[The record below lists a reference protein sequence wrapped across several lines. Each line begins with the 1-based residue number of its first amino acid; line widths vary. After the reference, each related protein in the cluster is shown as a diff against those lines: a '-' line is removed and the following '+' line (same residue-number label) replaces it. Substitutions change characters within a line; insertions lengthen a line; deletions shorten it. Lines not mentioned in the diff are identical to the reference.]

1 MASSTQ
7 DNVTLAQGVP
17 TVAVGQTLKTARELT
32 GRSIDEVAEQLRI
45 RQPFLQALEDGRHKD
60 LPGGTYA
67 VGFLRTYAEFLGLDG
82 EEMVRR
88 FRAEA
93 AGELNARS
101 ELVFPSPVSEGR
113 IPGGA
118 VLFLGVLLAGIAY
131 GAWYFLSARHSEVA
145 EMVPPLPDRLA
156 SALNRPATVTGEA
169 TKPAETAKAE
179 ENQIKAEEPQATPTA
194 AVKEGEVV
202 PPAEE
207 EEAKAPTPV
216 PTGPAPAAIA
226 PSAPAAAPTV
236 ATIPTAPAAVPKAD
250 PVKLEAAKADAPKAE
265 APKPT
270 AAPAPAAPPAPTATP
285 APAPTTATPAAAPAP
300 APAQPQPAAAST
312 PAPTPTPEGK
322 IIGQEH
328 ADSRIQLKATA
339 DDCWVQV
346 REMDGQLLLSRLLRR
361 GDSYM
366 VPNRPG
372 LTLMVGNA
380 GALEVSVDGK
390 KTAPLGAS
398 GQVRRDI
405 KLDADKLQAG
415 G

>member
-1 MASSTQ
+1 MASNSQ
-7 DNVTLAQGVP
+7 DSSTLAQGIP
-17 TVAVGQTLKTARELT
+17 TIGVGQSLKTARELT
-32 GRSIDEVAEQLRI
+32 GKGIEEVAQHLRI
-45 RQPFLQALEDGRHKD
+45 RTPFLQALEDGRHKD

-93 AGELNARS
+93 AGDLNARS

-118 VLFLGVLLAGIAY
+118 VLFLGLLLAGVAY
-131 GAWYFLSARHSEVA
+131 GAWYFLSSRTTEVA

-169 TKPAETAKAE
+169 AKPAETPKPEEAAKGE
-179 ENQIKAEEPQATPTA
+179 EA
-194 AVKEGEVV
+194 APSPVGPVGKETEVV
-202 PPAEE
+202 PPQEE

-216 PTGPAPAAIA
+216 PAATTPSAVTATPANTPKADAGKLEAGKVEQAKPGQPNKPEAEKPVAPQPQTAAPAQPPQAPAPVAQIPVAQTPPTQA
-226 PSAPAAAPTV
+226 PATPTAPVPAPAAAPAV
-236 ATIPTAPAAVPKAD
+236 PTAVPD
-250 PVKLEAAKADAPKAE
+250 
-265 APKPT
+265 
-270 AAPAPAAPPAPTATP
+270 
-285 APAPTTATPAAAPAP
+285 
-300 APAQPQPAAAST
+300 
-312 PAPTPTPEGK
+312 GK
-322 IIGQEH
+322 VIGQEH
-328 ADSRIQLKATA
+328 SDSRVQLKAVN

-346 REMDGQLLLSRLLRR
+346 RELDGQLLLSRLLRR

-380 GALEVSVDGK
+380 GALEVTVDGK
-390 KTAPLGAS
+390 KAAPLGNS

-405 KLDADKLQAG
+405 KLDPDKLTAG
-415 G
+415 N

>member
-1 MASSTQ
+1 MASNSQ
-7 DNVTLAQGVP
+7 DSSTLAQGIP
-17 TVAVGQTLKTARELT
+17 TIGVGQSLKTARELT
-32 GRSIDEVAEQLRI
+32 GKGIEEVAQHLRI
-45 RQPFLQALEDGRHKD
+45 RTPFLQALEDGRHKD

-93 AGELNARS
+93 AGDLNARS

-118 VLFLGVLLAGIAY
+118 VLFLGLLLAGVAY
-131 GAWYFLSARHSEVA
+131 GAWYFLSSRTTEVA

-169 TKPAETAKAE
+169 AKPTEAP
-179 ENQIKAEEPQATPTA
+179 KAEEPAKIEEAAPSPATPGTIG
-194 AVKEGEVV
+194 KETEVV
-202 PPAEE
+202 PPQEE
-207 EEAKAPTPV
+207 EEAKAPTP
-216 PTGPAPAAIA
+216 
-226 PSAPAAAPTV
+226 AAPPSSAVT
-236 ATIPTAPAAVPKAD
+236 ATPANTPKAD
-250 PVKLEAAKADAPKAE
+250 AGKLEAGKVEQTKPGQPSKPEAEKPVAPQ
-265 APKPT
+265 PQT
-270 AAPAPAAPPAPTATP
+270 AAPAQPPQTQ
-285 APAPTTATPAAAPAP
+285 APAPVVQAPATPAAPQPSPTVAAPA
-300 APAQPQPAAAST
+300 
-312 PAPTPTPEGK
+312 APTAVPDGK
-322 IIGQEH
+322 VIGQEH
-328 ADSRIQLKATA
+328 SDSRVQLKAVN

-346 REMDGQLLLSRLLRR
+346 RELDGQLLLSRLLRR

-390 KTAPLGAS
+390 KAAPLGNS

-405 KLDADKLQAG
+405 KLDPDKLAAG
-415 G
+415 N

>member
-1 MASSTQ
+1 MASNSQ
-7 DNVTLAQGVP
+7 DSSTLAQGIP
-17 TVAVGQTLKTARELT
+17 TIGVGQSLKTARELT
-32 GRSIDEVAEQLRI
+32 GKGIEEVAQQLRI
-45 RQPFLQALEDGRHKD
+45 RTPFLQALEDGRHKD

-93 AGELNARS
+93 AGDLNARS

-118 VLFLGVLLAGIAY
+118 VLFLGLLLAGVAY
-131 GAWYFLSARHSEVA
+131 GAWYFLSSRTTEVA

-169 TKPAETAKAE
+169 AKPAEAPKTEEPAKAE
-179 ENQIKAEEPQATPTA
+179 EPAPSPATPGTIG
-194 AVKEGEVV
+194 KETEVV
-202 PPAEE
+202 PPQEE
-207 EEAKAPTPV
+207 EEAKAPTPA
-216 PTGPAPAAIA
+216 APAS
-226 PSAPAAAPTV
+226 SAVTATPANT
-236 ATIPTAPAAVPKAD
+236 PKAD
-250 PVKLEAAKADAPKAE
+250 AGKLEAGKVE
-265 APKPT
+265 QTKPGQP
-270 AAPAPAAPPAPTATP
+270 AAPAPAPTP
-285 APAPTTATPAAAPAP
+285 APAAPQPQAAAPAP
-300 APAQPQPAAAST
+300 APVAPQPAPVATAPAPAT
-312 PAPTPTPEGK
+312 PAPAAAAPTAVPDGK
-322 IIGQEH
+322 VIGQEH
-328 ADSRIQLKATA
+328 SDSRVQLKAVN

-346 REMDGQLLLSRLLRR
+346 RELDGQLLLSRLLRR

-380 GALEVSVDGK
+380 GALEVTVDGK
-390 KTAPLGAS
+390 KAAPLGNS

-405 KLDADKLQAG
+405 KLDPDKLTAG
-415 G
+415 N

>member
-1 MASSTQ
+1 MVATLPGILIHKGLAVRFPHYFREGSFIVASSTQ
-7 DNVTLAQGVP
+7 DNVNLAQGIP
-17 TVAVGQTLKTARELT
+17 TVAVGQSLKTARELM
-32 GRSIDEVAEQLRI
+32 GKSVDEVAEQLRI

-118 VLFLGVLLAGIAY
+118 VLFLGLLLAGAAY
-131 GAWYFLSARHSEVA
+131 GAWYFLSARNAEVA

-156 SALNRPATVTGEA
+156 SALSRPATVTGEPA
-169 TKPAETAKAE
+169 KPAETAAKPDEAPKPDEPRKAE
-179 ENQIKAEEPQATPTA
+179 DGQAAPA
-194 AVKEGEVV
+194 AAKDSEVV
-202 PPAEE
+202 PPPEE
-207 EEAKAPTPV
+207 EEAKAPA
-216 PTGPAPAAIA
+216 PAPAPATA
-226 PSAPAAAPTV
+226 TSANT
-236 ATIPTAPAAVPKAD
+236 PKAD
-250 PVKLEAAKADAPKAE
+250 AGKLEAGKVEQAKPAA
-265 APKPT
+265 
-270 AAPAPAAPPAPTATP
+270 AAPAPAAP
-285 APAPTTATPAAAPAP
+285 APATAPAQPQQAAAPAAPAAPAP
-300 APAQPQPAAAST
+300 APAAA
-312 PAPTPTPEGK
+312 PVPEGK
-322 IIGQEH
+322 VIGTEH
-328 ADSRIQLKATA
+328 TDARIQLKAVA

-346 REMDGQLLLSRLLRR
+346 RELDGQLLLSRLLRR

-380 GALEVSVDGK
+380 GALELSVDGK
-390 KTAPLGAS
+390 KAAPLGNS

-405 KLDADKLQAG
+405 KLDPDKLAG
-415 G
+415 GG

>member
-7 DNVTLAQGVP
+7 DNVNLTQGAP
-17 TVAVGQTLKTARELT
+17 TIAVGQTLKTARELM
-32 GRSIDEVAEQLRI
+32 GKDIGEVAEQLRI

-67 VGFLRTYAEFLGLDG
+67 IGFLRTYAEFLGMDG

-118 VLFLGVLLAGIAY
+118 VLFLGLVLAGLAY
-131 GAWYFLSARHSEVA
+131 AGWYFLSSRSADVA
-145 EMVPPLPDRLA
+145 EIVPPLPERLA
-156 SALNRPATVTGEA
+156 SVLNRQANLTGEA
-169 TKPAETAKAE
+169 PKPAEAPKAEAVQPRPDEAKPEETKAE
-179 ENQIKAEEPQATPTA
+179 EGTPAPIA
-194 AVKEGEVV
+194 AGKETEVV
-202 PPAEE
+202 PPQEE
-207 EEAKAPTPV
+207 EEAKAPAPVAKSEPGKPVV
-216 PTGPAPAAIA
+216 PT
-226 PSAPAAAPTV
+226 
-236 ATIPTAPAAVPKAD
+236 AAVP
-250 PVKLEAAKADAPKAE
+250 AKPETAKSGPAKPAE
-265 APKPT
+265 APKPAAQT
-270 AAPAPAAPPAPTATP
+270 AAPAATTTPPPPAPAAPLPAVIP
-285 APAPTTATPAAAPAP
+285 TPAAPEATAPVP
-300 APAQPQPAAAST
+300 D
-312 PAPTPTPEGK
+312 GK
-322 IIGQEH
+322 VIGQEH
-328 ADSRIQLKATA
+328 TDARIQLKASA

-346 REMDGQLLLSRLLRR
+346 RELDGQLLLSRLLRR

-380 GALEVSVDGK
+380 GALDVMVDGK
-390 KTAPLGAS
+390 KVPALGNA

-405 KLDADKLQAG
+405 KLDPDKLLG
-415 G
+415 GS

>member
-1 MASSTQ
+1 MASNSQ
-7 DNVTLAQGVP
+7 DNVTLAQGIP
-17 TVAVGQTLKTARELT
+17 TVGVGQSLKTARELT
-32 GRSIDEVAEQLRI
+32 GKGIEEVAQQLRI
-45 RQPFLQALEDGRHKD
+45 RTPFLQALEDGRHKD

-118 VLFLGVLLAGIAY
+118 VLFLGLLLAGVAY
-131 GAWYFLSARHSEVA
+131 GGWYFLSSRTTEVA

-156 SALNRPATVTGEA
+156 SALNRPATVTGDAAKPEEA
-169 TKPAETAKAE
+169 AKPDE
-179 ENQIKAEEPQATPTA
+179 IKKTDEPA
-194 AVKEGEVV
+194 APSPVGKDTEVV
-202 PPAEE
+202 PPPEE
-207 EEAKAPTPV
+207 EEAKAPTA
-216 PTGPAPAAIA
+216 T
-226 PSAPAAAPTV
+226 PSAPATPATTPPAAPPAV
-236 ATIPTAPAAVPKAD
+236 AATPANTPKAD
-250 PVKLEAAKADAPKAE
+250 AGKLEAGKVEQAKPGQPAPAVQP
-265 APKPT
+265 APAP
-270 AAPAPAAPPAPTATP
+270 ASVPAPAAPQQQQQQQQAAATP
-285 APAPTTATPAAAPAP
+285 ATPATTTPTPVPAPAAPAVTVP
-300 APAQPQPAAAST
+300 D
-312 PAPTPTPEGK
+312 GK
-322 IIGQEH
+322 VIGQEH
-328 ADSRIQLKATA
+328 SDSRVQLKAVS

-346 REMDGQLLLSRLLRR
+346 RELDGQLLLSRLLRR

-380 GALEVSVDGK
+380 GALEVTVDGK
-390 KTAPLGAS
+390 KAAPLGNS

-405 KLDADKLQAG
+405 KLDPDKLTVG
-415 G
+415 N

>member
-1 MASSTQ
+1 MASNSQ
-7 DNVTLAQGVP
+7 DSSTLAQGIP
-17 TVAVGQTLKTARELT
+17 TIGVGQSLKTARELT
-32 GRSIDEVAEQLRI
+32 GKGIEEVAQHLRI
-45 RQPFLQALEDGRHKD
+45 RTPFLQALEDGRHKD

-93 AGELNARS
+93 AGDLNARS

-118 VLFLGVLLAGIAY
+118 VLFLGLLLAGVAY
-131 GAWYFLSARHSEVA
+131 GAWYFLSSRTTEVA

-169 TKPAETAKAE
+169 AKPAETPKPEEAAKGE
-179 ENQIKAEEPQATPTA
+179 EA
-194 AVKEGEVV
+194 APSPVGPVGKETEVV
-202 PPAEE
+202 PPQEE

-216 PTGPAPAAIA
+216 PAATTPSAVTATPANTPKADAGKLEAGKVEQAKPGQLNKPEAEKPVAPQPQTAAPAQPPQAPAPVAQIPVTQTPPTQAPATPAA
-226 PSAPAAAPTV
+226 PVPAPAAAPAV
-236 ATIPTAPAAVPKAD
+236 PTAVPD
-250 PVKLEAAKADAPKAE
+250 
-265 APKPT
+265 
-270 AAPAPAAPPAPTATP
+270 
-285 APAPTTATPAAAPAP
+285 
-300 APAQPQPAAAST
+300 
-312 PAPTPTPEGK
+312 GK
-322 IIGQEH
+322 VIGQEH
-328 ADSRIQLKATA
+328 SDSRVQLKAVN

-346 REMDGQLLLSRLLRR
+346 RELDGQLLLSRLLRR

-380 GALEVSVDGK
+380 GALEVTVDGK
-390 KTAPLGAS
+390 KAAPLGNS

-405 KLDADKLQAG
+405 KLDPDKLTAG
-415 G
+415 N

>member
-32 GRSIDEVAEQLRI
+32 GKGIEEVAEQLRI

-67 VGFLRTYAEFLGLDG
+67 VGFLRTYAEFLDLDG

-118 VLFLGVLLAGIAY
+118 VLFLGLIVAGIAY
-131 GAWYFLSARHSEVA
+131 AGWYFLSSHGAEVA

-156 SALNRPATVTGEA
+156 SALSRPATVTGEA
-169 TKPAETAKAE
+169 TKPVEAPKPDEAQPKADETPSSAVAKDA
-179 ENQIKAEEPQATPTA
+179 
-194 AVKEGEVV
+194 EVV
-202 PPAEE
+202 PPPEE
-207 EEAKAPTPV
+207 EEAKAPTP
-216 PTGPAPAAIA
+216 PPAA
-226 PSAPAAAPTV
+226 
-236 ATIPTAPAAVPKAD
+236 IPTAPAAVPKAD

-265 APKPT
+265 MPKP
-270 AAPAPAAPPAPTATP
+270 APVAAPVPPAPAPVAPAPAT
-285 APAPTTATPAAAPAP
+285 APAP
-300 APAQPQPAAAST
+300 APAGVAAPTAPAPVAAAPVQPQPAAAA
-312 PAPTPTPEGK
+312 PAPEGK
-322 IIGQEH
+322 VIGQEY
-328 ADSRIQLKATA
+328 ADSRVQLRATA

-380 GALEVSVDGK
+380 GALEITVDGK
-390 KTAPLGAS
+390 KAAPLGNA

-405 KLDADKLQAG
+405 KLDPEKLTAG

>member
-1 MASSTQ
+1 MASNSQ
-7 DNVTLAQGVP
+7 DSSTLAQGIP
-17 TVAVGQTLKTARELT
+17 TIGVGQSLKTARELT
-32 GRSIDEVAEQLRI
+32 GKGIEEVAQHLRI
-45 RQPFLQALEDGRHKD
+45 RTPFLQALEDGRHKD

-93 AGELNARS
+93 AGDLNARS

-118 VLFLGVLLAGIAY
+118 VLFLGLLLAGVAY
-131 GAWYFLSARHSEVA
+131 GAWYFLSSRTTEVA

-169 TKPAETAKAE
+169 AKPAEAPKPEEPAKTEDLKKAE
-179 ENQIKAEEPQATPTA
+179 DITPA
-194 AVKEGEVV
+194 PIGKETEVV
-202 PPAEE
+202 PPQEE
-207 EEAKAPTPV
+207 EEAKPPTPAAPPSSAV
-216 PTGPAPAAIA
+216 TATPANTPKADAGKLEAGKVEQAKPGQPNKPEAEKPVAPQPQTAAPAQPQAPAPVAQTPATQA
-226 PSAPAAAPTV
+226 PATSAPAAPVPAPTV
-236 ATIPTAPAAVPKAD
+236 AAPAAVP
-250 PVKLEAAKADAPKAE
+250 
-265 APKPT
+265 
-270 AAPAPAAPPAPTATP
+270 
-285 APAPTTATPAAAPAP
+285 
-300 APAQPQPAAAST
+300 AASAV
-312 PAPTPTPEGK
+312 PDGK
-322 IIGQEH
+322 VIGQEH
-328 ADSRIQLKATA
+328 SDSRVQLKAVN

-346 REMDGQLLLSRLLRR
+346 RELDGQLLLSRLLRR

-380 GALEVSVDGK
+380 GALEVTVDGK
-390 KTAPLGAS
+390 KAAPLGNS

-405 KLDADKLQAG
+405 KLDPDKLTAG
-415 G
+415 N

>member
-17 TVAVGQTLKTARELT
+17 TVAVGQTLRTARELT
-32 GRSIDEVAEQLRI
+32 GKTIDEVAEQLRI

-67 VGFLRTYAEFLGLDG
+67 VGFLRTYAEFLSLDG

-118 VLFLGVLLAGIAY
+118 VLFLGLLLAGVAY
-131 GAWYFLSARHSEVA
+131 GAWYFLSSRSADVA

-156 SALNRPATVTGEA
+156 SALNRPAAVTGDA
-169 TKPAETAKAE
+169 AKPAETPKAE
-179 ENQIKAEEPQATPTA
+179 DAAPAAKPEETA
-194 AVKEGEVV
+194 APKPDEAQSVAAPAVSAKDGEVV

-207 EEAKAPTPV
+207 EEAKAPA
-216 PTGPAPAAIA
+216 PAPAT
-226 PSAPAAAPTV
+226 P
-236 ATIPTAPAAVPKAD
+236 PTAPVAVPKAD
-250 PVKLEAAKADAPKAE
+250 PVKLEAAKAAAPKAE
-265 APKPT
+265 PAK
-270 AAPAPAAPPAPTATP
+270 PAPAAP
-285 APAPTTATPAAAPAP
+285 TPAAAPAP
-300 APAQPQPAAAST
+300 AAAPVAASAPAMAPAPAATPAAAAPAAVT
-312 PAPTPTPEGK
+312 PAAAPAPDGK
-322 IIGQEH
+322 VIGQEN
-328 ADSRIQLKATA
+328 ADSRIQLKATG

-390 KTAPLGAS
+390 KTAPLGTS

-405 KLDADKLQAG
+405 KLDPDKLTTG

>member
-1 MASSTQ
+1 MASNSQ
-7 DNVTLAQGVP
+7 DSSTLAQGIP
-17 TVAVGQTLKTARELT
+17 TIGVGQSLKTARELT
-32 GRSIDEVAEQLRI
+32 GKGIEEVAQHLRI
-45 RQPFLQALEDGRHKD
+45 RTPFLQALEDGRHRD

-67 VGFLRTYAEFLGLDG
+67 VGFLRTYADFLGLDG

-93 AGELNARS
+93 AGDLNARS

-118 VLFLGVLLAGIAY
+118 VLFLGLLLAGVAY
-131 GAWYFLSARHSEVA
+131 GAWYFLSSRTTEVA

-169 TKPAETAKAE
+169 AKPAEAPKAEETAKAE
-179 ENQIKAEEPQATPTA
+179 DGKKPDEA
-194 AVKEGEVV
+194 APAPAGKETEVV
-202 PPAEE
+202 PPQEE

-216 PTGPAPAAIA
+216 PAAPAPGTPAATAVTATPANTPKADAGKLEAGKVEQAKPGQPNKPEAEKPVA
-226 PSAPAAAPTV
+226 PQPQTAAPAPVASAPVASAPAAQASATPAP
-236 ATIPTAPAAVPKAD
+236 
-250 PVKLEAAKADAPKAE
+250 
-265 APKPT
+265 
-270 AAPAPAAPPAPTATP
+270 AAPAPAAT
-285 APAPTTATPAAAPAP
+285 AAPAVP
-300 APAQPQPAAAST
+300 D
-312 PAPTPTPEGK
+312 GK
-322 IIGQEH
+322 VIGQEH
-328 ADSRIQLKATA
+328 SDSRVQLKAVN

-346 REMDGQLLLSRLLRR
+346 RELDGQLLLSRLLRR

-380 GALEVSVDGK
+380 GALEVTVDGK
-390 KTAPLGAS
+390 KAAPLGNS

-405 KLDADKLQAG
+405 KLDPDKLTIG
-415 G
+415 N

>member
-1 MASSTQ
+1 MASNSQ
-7 DNVTLAQGVP
+7 DSSTLAQGIP
-17 TVAVGQTLKTARELT
+17 TIGVGQSLKTARELT
-32 GRSIDEVAEQLRI
+32 GKGIEEVAQHLRI
-45 RQPFLQALEDGRHKD
+45 RTPFLQALEDGRHKD

-93 AGELNARS
+93 AGDLNARS

-118 VLFLGVLLAGIAY
+118 VLFLGLLLAGVAY
-131 GAWYFLSARHSEVA
+131 GAWYFLSSRTTEVA

-169 TKPAETAKAE
+169 AKTAEAPKPEEPAKTEDLKKAE
-179 ENQIKAEEPQATPTA
+179 EITP
-194 AVKEGEVV
+194 VPVGKETEVV
-202 PPAEE
+202 PPQEE
-207 EEAKAPTPV
+207 EEAKAPTP
-216 PTGPAPAAIA
+216 
-226 PSAPAAAPTV
+226 AAPPSSAVT
-236 ATIPTAPAAVPKAD
+236 ATPANTPKAD
-250 PVKLEAAKADAPKAE
+250 AGKLEAGKVEQAKPGQPSKPEAEKPVAPQ
-265 APKPT
+265 PQT
-270 AAPAPAAPPAPTATP
+270 AAPAQPPQAPAPVVQAPVVQAPATPAAPPPV
-285 APAPTTATPAAAPAP
+285 PAPTAAAPAVP
-300 APAQPQPAAAST
+300 ATTAMPD
-312 PAPTPTPEGK
+312 GK
-322 IIGQEH
+322 VIGQEH
-328 ADSRIQLKATA
+328 SDSRVQLKAVN

-346 REMDGQLLLSRLLRR
+346 RELDGQLLLSRLLRR

-380 GALEVSVDGK
+380 GALEVTVDGK
-390 KTAPLGAS
+390 KAAPLGNS

-405 KLDADKLQAG
+405 KLDPDKLPAG
-415 G
+415 N